1 MAVRHLF
8 AVVFALTVAPVG
20 RAEPTSPPPVK
31 LVPAADFN
39 RDVLPILSD
48 HCFACH
54 GPDAKARK
62 AKLRLDTPEGI
73 ANVVVAGKPADSD
86 LIDRVASTDPDHVM
100 PPAKANKPLTP
111 QKVDILKRWVE
122 QGAKWN
128 RHWSFVTP
136 TKTVLPKLTADSEQ
150 RVRNTV
156 DQFILARLEKEG
168 LRPSPEA
175 PKANWLRRVTL
186 DLTGLPPTPAEVDAF
201 LADSTPAAYEKVV
214 DRLLASPRFG
224 EHMAR
229 YWLDAARYGDTHG
242 LHLDNYREL
251 WPYREWVISA
261 FNTNKPYDRF
271 LTEQVAGDL
280 LPGSTL
286 AQQVATGFLRCHVT
300 TSEGGSIEEE
310 CYVRNVVDRVDTFGT
325 VVLGLAVGCARCHD
339 HKYDPITQRDYYSLF
354 AFFNSIDG
362 TDLDGNA
369 ARHAPVVSLPTPD
382 QAKKLADL
390 RANLD
395 AVNKRITDEVAK
407 AKVVDEETDAGAK
420 AGTRRDVIWIDDALP
435 AGARPAVGG
444 VNLPWAFVAKAEQP
458 PASGEKSVKL
468 KANGLQQLVVEG
480 ASPGLRVGEGDKL
493 FAYVFVDPKDPPKEI
508 MLQWHTTA
516 WMHRAYW
523 GENRIDWGKDRTPER
538 RPHGDLPD
546 AGKWV
551 RLEVPAAQVGIAP
564 GAVITGWAF
573 TQFGGTAHWDK
584 AGLSTATPQGELR
597 FDTIAEFLTA
607 RGADTS
613 VPKPV
618 RDIIKLDPAKRTAD
632 QKKQLRDYFV
642 EYGYTKTRDA
652 VEPLHKTRNELTGA
666 IKGVEDQVAA
676 TYVFKEKP
684 TPRRAF
690 ILKRGEYDQR
700 GEAVGR
706 DTPRSMPAFPDGSPR
721 DRLGLA
727 NWLTSPANPLVS
739 RVFANRLWQHFLG
752 TGLVKTAEDFG
763 AQGEPPSHPELLD
776 WLAVDFRESGW
787 DVKRFVKSVVLSATY
802 RQSSKVTPDRLAKDP
817 ANRLLSRGPRHR
829 LEAEVIRDQAL
840 YVSGLLVEKVGGPS
854 VKPPQPA
861 GLWEAVGYVTS
872 NTARFAPD
880 TGHEKVHR
888 RSLYTFWKRTAP
900 PPQMATLD
908 APSREACT
916 VRRERTN
923 TPLQALLLMNETQF
937 VEAARNLAQRATQE
951 GGTTPESRTAY
962 LFKLAV
968 ARPPDAS
975 EAAVL
980 VSAFKE
986 QRATYANDAAAAKK
1000 LLAVGESKVDA
1011 KIDMAD
1017 LAAMTI
1023 VANVVLNLDEVLTK
1037 N

>member
-1 MAVRHLF
+1 
-8 AVVFALTVAPVG
+8 
-20 RAEPTSPPPVK
+20 
-31 LVPAADFN
+31 
-39 RDVLPILSD
+39 
-48 HCFACH
+48 
-54 GPDAKARK
+54 
-62 AKLRLDTPEGI
+62 
-73 ANVVVAGKPADSD
+73 
-86 LIDRVASTDPDHVM
+86 
-100 PPAKANKPLTP
+100 
-111 QKVDILKRWVE
+111 
-122 QGAKWN
+122 
-128 RHWSFVTP
+128 
-136 TKTVLPKLTADSEQ
+136 
-150 RVRNTV
+150 
-156 DQFILARLEKEG
+156 
-168 LRPSPEA
+168 
-175 PKANWLRRVTL
+175 
-186 DLTGLPPTPAEVDAF
+186 
-201 LADSTPAAYEKVV
+201 
-214 DRLLASPRFG
+214 
-224 EHMAR
+224 
-229 YWLDAARYGDTHG
+229 
-242 LHLDNYREL
+242 
-251 WPYREWVISA
+251 
-261 FNTNKPYDRF
+261 
-271 LTEQVAGDL
+271 
-280 LPGSTL
+280 
-286 AQQVATGFLRCHVT
+286 
-300 TSEGGSIEEE
+300 
-310 CYVRNVVDRVDTFGT
+310 
-325 VVLGLAVGCARCHD
+325 
-339 HKYDPITQRDYYSLF
+339 
-354 AFFNSIDG
+354 
-362 TDLDGNA
+362 
-369 ARHAPVVSLPTPD
+369 
-382 QAKKLADL
+382 
-390 RANLD
+390 
-395 AVNKRITDEVAK
+395 
-407 AKVVDEETDAGAK
+407 
-420 AGTRRDVIWIDDALP
+420 
-435 AGARPAVGG
+435 
-444 VNLPWAFVAKAEQP
+444 
-458 PASGEKSVKL
+458 
-468 KANGLQQLVVEG
+468 VEG

-493 FAYVFVDPKDPPKEI
+493 FAYVFVDPNDPPKEI

-538 RPHGDLPD
+538 RPHGDLPEV
-546 AGKWV
+546 GKWV

-573 TQFGGTAHWDK
+573 TQFGGTAYWDK
-584 AGLSTATPQGELR
+584 AGLSTSTPQGELH
-597 FDTIAEFLTA
+597 FDTLAEFVAA

-632 QKKQLRDYFV
+632 QKKQLLDYFI

-652 VEPLHKTRNELTGA
+652 IEPLHKSRNELTGA

-676 TYVFKEKP
+676 TYVFKEKS
-684 TPRRAF
+684 TPRQSF

-706 DTPRSMPAFPDGSPR
+706 ETPRSMPAFPEGAPR

-727 NWLTSPANPLVS
+727 KWLTSAENPLVS
-739 RVFANRLWQHFLG
+739 RVFVNRLWQHFFG

-802 RQSSKVTPDRLAKDP
+802 RQSSKVSPEQLAKDP

-840 YVSGLLVEKVGGPS
+840 FVSGLLVEKVGGPS

-923 TPLQALLLMNETQF
+923 TPLQALLLMNESQF
-937 VEAARNLAQRATQE
+937 VEAARNLAHRAIKE
-951 GGTTPESRTAY
+951 GGTTPETRTAY
-962 LFKLAV
+962 LFKSAV

-980 VSAFKE
+980 VSAFQE
-986 QRATYANDAAAAKK
+986 QRATYAMDAAATKK

-1011 KIDMAD
+1011 KIDAAD
-1017 LAAMTI
+1017 LAALTI